1 VKVCVVGSGG
11 REHVFATTLART
23 AEVVI
28 TPGSPGIEG
37 SISEEVLEIEAD
49 LYVIGPE
56 AQLVNGMADELRNN
70 NKVVFGPG
78 ADGAKLEGS
87 KKWMKNLVEKAGV
100 PTAKFQSFNENQ
112 IEEAILFLSTM
123 SAPYVVKTDGLAA
136 GKGVLVTEDYQVAV
150 TDIKNKLSGKS
161 FGLAGQRVIIEEG
174 LIGREVSLFA
184 VCDGEKATLIP
195 TAAQDHK
202 RLLDLDNGPNTGGMG
217 CYSPIPSIG
226 PANLAQMM
234 EIAIHP
240 TMDELINNGIDYR
253 GFLYAGFMM
262 TADGPKLLEY
272 NVRFGDPEAQAILPR
287 IEGDL
292 AEILFQA
299 AKGDLR
305 EEINISSDS
314 IVTIVCSADGYPINP
329 RKGDLIHGIE
339 AARAIEGATVHCAGV
354 DRDSDGKLITS
365 GGRILN
371 VSGRGPDLHTA
382 RQIAYAAAQCI
393 SWAGMHM
400 RWDIASDFKVA

>member
-1 VKVCVVGSGG
+1 MKVCVVGSGG

-23 AEVVI
+23 AEVVV

-37 SISEEVLEIEAD
+37 STSQEVLEVEAD

-56 AQLVNGMADELRNN
+56 AQLVDGMADELRTN

-100 PTAKFQSFNENQ
+100 PTAKFQSFDGNE

-123 SAPYVVKTDGLAA
+123 STPYVVKTDGLAA
-136 GKGVLVTEDYQVAV
+136 GKGVLVTEDYQSAVA
-150 TDIKNKLSGKS
+150 DIKNKLSGKS

-184 VCDGEKATLIP
+184 VCDGKKATLIP

-217 CYSPIPSIG
+217 CYSPIPWIDSS
-226 PANLAQMM
+226 NLNQMM

-292 AEILFQA
+292 AETLFQA
-299 AKGDLR
+299 ARGDLR
-305 EEINISSDS
+305 QEINISSDS
-314 IVTIVCSADGYPINP
+314 IVTIVCSADGYPTNP

-339 AARAIEGATVHCAGV
+339 EARSVEGATVHCAGV
-354 DRDSDGKLITS
+354 DLDSDGELITS

-371 VSGRGPDLHTA
+371 VSGRGPDLRTA
-382 RQIAYAAAQCI
+382 RQIAYRAAECI

-400 RWDIASDFKVA
+400 RWDIASDFKVV